1 MDYPLI
7 IISDVLLCRVCFR
20 GFAVLAVALRVI
32 LLRVCCGTGLT
43 TGACDG
49 IQRDAGRDGSVQ

>member
-7 IISDVLLCRVCFR
+7 IIPDVLLCCGCFR
-20 GFAVLAVALRVI
+20 SFAVLAVTLRL
-32 LLRVCCGTGLT
+32 LLRVGGGTGLT

-49 IQRDAGRDGSVQ
+49 IQCDACCDGSVQ

>member
-32 LLRVCCGTGLT
+32 TSRLLRHRPHDGLVRRNT
-43 TGACDG
+43 A
-49 IQRDAGRDGSVQ
+49 